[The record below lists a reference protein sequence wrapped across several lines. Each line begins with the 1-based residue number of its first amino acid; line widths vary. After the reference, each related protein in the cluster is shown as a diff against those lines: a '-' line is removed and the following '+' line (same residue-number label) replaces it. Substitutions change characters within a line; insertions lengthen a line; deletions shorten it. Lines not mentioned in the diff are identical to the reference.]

1 MKKMMTVIML
11 STILLTS
18 CGTTKNIEP
27 CCKEEPKKEV
37 ISKNH
42 DPIMKLLLSGL
53 IILSV
58 NFLFTK

>member
-1 MKKMMTVIML
+1 MASMV
-11 STILLTS
+11 LLTS

-27 CCKEEPKKEV
+27 VETKIETRSGE
-37 ISKNH
+37 H

-58 NFLFTK
+58 NFLVTK